1 VSGRI
6 VSLSQSANNVNFHLR
21 QEGQY
26 LVLFFRNPLSAAR
39 SMLAWR
45 VPGVFEAG
53 KMLDIVASY
62 DGSDAFIFLD
72 GNRVPQSYHLSP
84 GASLMHSFYFVR
96 TLDLDG
102 CYLVYVTLVFLP
114 AGLLIG
120 TAAWKWFR
128 QEISARW
135 MLGLGWILPAVLLE
149 IFLSGMSGRRIWVG
163 NLALSL
169 ALGLAG
175 IVLINADRGF
185 RNSPGGDPATT
196 LS

>member
-1 VSGRI
+1 
-6 VSLSQSANNVNFHLR
+6 
-21 QEGQY
+21 
-26 LVLFFRNPLSAAR
+26 
-39 SMLAWR
+39 
-45 VPGVFEAG
+45 
-53 KMLDIVASY
+53 
-62 DGSDAFIFLD
+62 
-72 GNRVPQSYHLSP
+72 
-84 GASLMHSFYFVR
+84 
-96 TLDLDG
+96 
-102 CYLVYVTLVFLP
+102 VTLVFLP